1 MQRTPK
7 EEGLRWL
14 EQVEEDLKWAHYLAQ
29 EGGYH
34 IACFLAQQVAEKALK
49 AFLYAQGEPIVLG
62 HSVERL
68 CTRASGFDPDFTEK
82 CKTWSILD
90 GYHVP
95 TRYPN
100 SLPESIPAHVYTRP
114 AAEDAVTCVATR
126 SLYENPAPIES
137 KPGRR
142 PLQRPI
148 RRAQGVPSYRF
159 SYRL

>member
-14 EQVEEDLKWAHYLAQ
+14 EQTEEDLKWAHYLVQ

-68 CTRASGFDPDFTEK
+68 CTRASGFDPDFAEK
-82 CKTWSILD
+82 CKTWAILD
-90 GYHVP
+90 GYYVP

-100 SLPESIPAHVYTRP
+100 SLPESIPAHVYTQP
-114 AAEDAVTCVATR
+114 AAEDAVALAEDAVTFVATKLR
-126 SLYENPAPIES
+126 PSETQAPENT
-137 KPGRR
+137 R
-142 PLQRPI
+142 P
-148 RRAQGVPSYRF
+148 SNEF
-159 SYRL
+159 ETS